1 MNEIEVFEKVKS
13 IIVEQLGVDENKI
26 TQKLSFKDIGADSL
40 KIIEFIMELET
51 RFEIE
56 IPDEDAER
64 MKTVGDAVKHILER
78 KGV

>member
-1 MNEIEVFEKVKS
+1 MNEAEVFEKVKG
-13 IIVEQLGVDENKI
+13 IIIEILGVDENKI

-40 KIIEFIMELET
+40 KIIEFVMELEEK
-51 RFEIE
+51 FQIE
-56 IPDEDAER
+56 IPEEDAER